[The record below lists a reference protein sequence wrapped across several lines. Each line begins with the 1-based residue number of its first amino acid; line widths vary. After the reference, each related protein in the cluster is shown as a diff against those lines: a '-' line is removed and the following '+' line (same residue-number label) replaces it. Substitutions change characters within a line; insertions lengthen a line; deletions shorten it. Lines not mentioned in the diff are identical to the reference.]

1 MSLFR
6 KRKVELPDDLVV
18 KTDFTN
24 NDNDQQ
30 ELVQNQLRLWNRFKR
45 KLRNHML

>member
-30 ELVQNQLRLWNRFKR
+30 MVQESGYVFGTDSNGREPYVA
-45 KLRNHML
+45 